1 MIPISPE
8 CDGCHPVKYLL
19 IRALCDTLF
28 FMRLTFHGAAK
39 TVTGSCILLQI
50 DKLRILID
58 CGLWQGHEEIESR
71 NWLPFGFPP
80 SKIDYVILTHA
91 HLDHCG
97 LIPRLVREGFSGEIL
112 CTEPT
117 RDLAR
122 LILTDSAQLQEEEA
136 AVLTKKE
143 RRRGGSPIR
152 PLYEIEDV
160 LHSLDRFADPIPL
173 NKTVDIAPGVRLQLR
188 DAGHILG
195 AAFVQLRIS
204 EKRKRPK
211 RLLFSGDLGNTDK
224 LLTPDPAEP
233 QPADIA
239 IIESTY
245 GDRQHRSMRDSI
257 TELKQAIL
265 LTFARGGNVLIP
277 SFALERSQELLAVL
291 FQLYKRKELPG
302 AQIFLDSPLAQI
314 ATKAFRRYSEY
325 LKPDEAQA
333 LAHSPHAFD
342 FPALRFARTPDES
355 RAINA
360 IASHAIII
368 AGSGMCTG
376 GRIVHHLK
384 HQLWRP
390 ECSVVFVGFQAD
402 GTLGRRLIEGARTVR
417 IFGEE
422 IAVRAQIWTINGF
435 SAHADQPG
443 LLRFLTQA
451 QKPDHI
457 FLVHGEMPS
466 LLAFKQAIHTKLGRT
481 AHIADW
487 KETLEL

>member
-1 MIPISPE
+1 M
-8 CDGCHPVKYLL
+8 K
-19 IRALCDTLF
+19 
-28 FMRLTFHGAAK
+28 LTFHGGAK

-50 DKLRILID
+50 NKLRILID
-58 CGLWQGHEEIESR
+58 CGLWQGSEEIESR

-97 LIPRLVREGFSGEIL
+97 LIPRLVREGFAGEIL

-117 RDLAR
+117 RDLTR
-122 LILTDSAQLQEEEA
+122 LILADSAQLHEEEA
-136 AVLTKKE
+136 ALLNKKE
-143 RRRGGSPIR
+143 RRRGGGPIR
-152 PLYEIEDV
+152 PLYDLEEV
-160 LHSLDRFADPIPL
+160 LASLDRFADPIPL
-173 NKTVDIAPGVRLQLR
+173 NKTIDLAPGVKLQLR
-188 DAGHILG
+188 DAGHVLG
-195 AAFVQLRIS
+195 AAFVQLRVT
-204 EKRKRPK
+204 EGRKRPK

-233 QPADIA
+233 EPADLVVL
-239 IIESTY
+239 ESTY
-245 GDRQHRSMRDSI
+245 GERAHRSMRDSI
-257 TELKQAIL
+257 AELRQAIL

-277 SFALERSQELLAVL
+277 SSALERSQELLAVL
-291 FQLYKRKELPG
+291 FQLYKRKEFPG
-302 AQIFLDSPLAQI
+302 CQVFLDSPLAI
-314 ATKAFRRYSEY
+314 SATKVFRRYSEY
-325 LKPDEAQA
+325 LKPDEVQA
-333 LAHSPHAFD
+333 LAQSPNAFD
-342 FPALRFARTPDES
+342 FPALRFVRSSAES
-355 RAINA
+355 KVINS
-360 IASHAIII
+360 ISSHAIII

-376 GRIVHHLK
+376 GRILHHLK

-390 ECSVVFVGFQAD
+390 ECSVVFVGYQAE

-443 LLRFLTQA
+443 LLRWLSHA
-451 QKPDHI
+451 QKPAQI

-466 LLAFKQAIHTKLGRT
+466 LMALKQAIHAKLGWT

-487 KETLEL
+487 KETVEI

>member
-1 MIPISPE
+1 M
-8 CDGCHPVKYLL
+8 K
-19 IRALCDTLF
+19 
-28 FMRLTFHGAAK
+28 LTFHGAAK

-50 DKLRILID
+50 DKLKILVD
-58 CGLWQGHEEIESR
+58 CGLWQGSEEIESR

-97 LIPRLVREGFSGEIL
+97 LIPRLVREGFAGEIL

-143 RRRGGSPIR
+143 RRRGGGPVR

-160 LHSLDRFADPIPL
+160 LNSLDRFSDPVPL
-173 NKTVDIAPGVRLQLR
+173 NKTIDLAKGVTLQFR
-188 DAGHILG
+188 DAGHVLG
-195 AAFVQLRIS
+195 AAFVQLRVA
-204 EKRKRPK
+204 EGRKRPK
-211 RLLFSGDLGNTDK
+211 RLLFSGDLGNRDK
-224 LLTPDPAEP
+224 ILTPDPADP
-233 QPADIA
+233 DPADIV
-239 IIESTY
+239 ILESTY
-245 GDRQHRSMRDSI
+245 GDRAHRSMRDSLA
-257 TELKQAIL
+257 ELKQAIL

-277 SFALERSQELLAVL
+277 SFALERTQELLAAL
-291 FQLYKRKELPG
+291 FQLYKRKELLG
-302 AQIFLDSPLAQI
+302 CQIFLDSPLAI
-314 ATKAFRRYSEY
+314 SVTKVFRRYSEY
-325 LKPDEAQA
+325 VKPEEAPS
-333 LAHSPHAFD
+333 LAHSPNAFD

-384 HQLWRP
+384 HQVWRP
-390 ECSVVFVGFQAD
+390 DCSVVFVGYQAE
-402 GTLGRRLIEGARTVR
+402 GTLGRRLIEGARTIR

-422 IAVRAQIWTINGF
+422 IAVHAQIWTINGF
-435 SAHADQPG
+435 SAHADQAG
-443 LLRFLTQA
+443 LVRFLAQA
-451 QKPDHI
+451 KGPEKI

-466 LLAFKQAIHTKLGRT
+466 LVALKQAIQAKLART

-487 KETLEL
+487 KETVEI

>member
-1 MIPISPE
+1 MILVSWLIT
-8 CDGCHPVKYLL
+8 GQYLPSQ
-19 IRALCDTLF
+19 AASDKLF
-28 FMRLTFHGAAK
+28 FDMKLTFHGAAK
-39 TVTGSCILLQI
+39 TVTGSCTLLQI
-50 DKLRILID
+50 DKLKILID
-58 CGLWQGHEEIESR
+58 CGLWQGSEEIESR

-122 LILTDSAQLQEEEA
+122 LILTDSAQLQEEAA

-160 LHSLDRFADPIPL
+160 LNALDRFGDPIPL
-173 NKTVDIAPGVRLQLR
+173 NKTIDLAKGVKFSLR
-188 DAGHILG
+188 DAGHVLG
-195 AAFVQLRIS
+195 AAFVQFRGT
-204 EKRKRPK
+204 EGRKRPK
-211 RLLFSGDLGNTDK
+211 RLLFSGDLGNAHK

-233 QPADIA
+233 DPADIV
-239 IIESTY
+239 ILESTY
-245 GDRQHRSMRDSI
+245 GDRTHRSMRDSI
-257 TELKQAIL
+257 AELRQALL

-291 FQLYKRKELPG
+291 FQLYRRKELPG
-302 AQIFLDSPLAQI
+302 CQIFLDSPLAI
-314 ATKAFRRYSEY
+314 STTKVFRRYSEY
-325 LKPDEAQA
+325 LKPEEAQT
-333 LAHSPHAFD
+333 LAHIPNPFD
-342 FPALRFARTPDES
+342 FPALRFVRTPEES
-355 RAINA
+355 KAINS

-376 GRIVHHLK
+376 GRILHHLK
-384 HQLWRP
+384 HQLWRS
-390 ECSVVFVGFQAD
+390 ECSVVFVGYQAD
-402 GTLGRRLIEGARTVR
+402 GTLGRKLIEGARTVR

-422 IAVRAQIWTINGF
+422 VAVRAQIWTINGF
-435 SAHADQPG
+435 SAHADQPE

-451 QKPDHI
+451 RTPQKI
-457 FLVHGEMPS
+457 FLTHGEMHS
-466 LLAFKQAIHTKLGRT
+466 LLALKQAIQTRLGGT

-487 KETLEL
+487 KETVEL

>member
-1 MIPISPE
+1 M
-8 CDGCHPVKYLL
+8 K
-19 IRALCDTLF
+19 
-28 FMRLTFHGAAK
+28 LTFHGAAK
-39 TVTGSCILLQI
+39 TVTGSCALLQI
-50 DKLRILID
+50 DRLKILID
-58 CGLWQGHEEIESR
+58 CGLFQGSEEIESR

-136 AVLTKKE
+136 ALLTKKE
-143 RRRGGSPIR
+143 RRRGGGPVR
-152 PLYEIEDV
+152 PLYELEDV
-160 LHSLDRFADPIPL
+160 LLALEHFGDPIPL
-173 NKTVDIAPGVRLQLR
+173 NKPIELAKGVTLQLR
-188 DAGHILG
+188 DAGHVLG
-195 AAFVQLRIS
+195 AAFVQLKIT
-204 EKRKRPK
+204 EGRKRPK
-211 RLLFSGDLGNTDK
+211 RVLFSGDLGNHDK
-224 LLTPDPAEP
+224 ILTPDPAEP
-233 QPADIA
+233 DPADVV
-239 IIESTY
+239 IIEATY
-245 GDRQHRSMRDSI
+245 GDRAHRSMRDSI
-257 TELKQAIL
+257 AELRQAIL
-265 LTFARGGNVLIP
+265 LTFARGGNVIIP

-291 FQLYKRKELPG
+291 FQLYKRKELAG
-302 AQIFLDSPLAQI
+302 CQIFLDSPLAI
-314 ATKAFRRYSEY
+314 SATKVFRRYSEY
-325 LKPDEAQA
+325 LKPEEALQ
-333 LAHSPHAFD
+333 LAHSPNPFD

-355 RAINA
+355 RAINS
-360 IASHAIII
+360 IASHAVII

-376 GRIVHHLK
+376 GRILHHLK

-390 ECSVVFVGFQAD
+390 ECSIVFVGYQAD

-443 LLRFLTQA
+443 LLRWLA
-451 QKPDHI
+451 HAHKLEKI

-466 LLAFKQAIHTKLGRT
+466 LVALKHAIAAKLGRT

-487 KETLEL
+487 KETVEL

>member
-1 MIPISPE
+1 M
-8 CDGCHPVKYLL
+8 K
-19 IRALCDTLF
+19 
-28 FMRLTFHGAAK
+28 LTFHGAAK
-39 TVTGSCILLQI
+39 TVTGSCILLQV
-50 DKLRILID
+50 DKLKILID
-58 CGLWQGHEEIESR
+58 CGMWQGHEEIESR

-80 SKIDYVILTHA
+80 NKIDYVILTHA

-122 LILTDSAQLQEEEA
+122 LVLTDSAQLQEEEA
-136 AVLTKKE
+136 AVLSKKE

-160 LHSLDRFADPIPL
+160 LNSLDRFADPVPF
-173 NKTVDIAPGVRLQLR
+173 NKTIDLAKGVTLQFR
-188 DAGHILG
+188 NAGHILG
-195 AAFVQLRIS
+195 AAFIQLRVT
-204 EKRKRPK
+204 EKRKRPT
-211 RLLFSGDLGNTDK
+211 RLIFSGDLGNTDK
-224 LLTPDPAEP
+224 LLTPDPADPE
-233 QPADIA
+233 PADIVV
-239 IIESTY
+239 IESTY
-245 GDRQHRSMRDSI
+245 GDRAHRSMRDSMA
-257 TELKQAIL
+257 ELKQALL

-302 AQIFLDSPLAQI
+302 CQVFLDSPLATN
-314 ATKAFRRYSEY
+314 ATKIFRRYSEY
-325 LKPDEAQA
+325 LKPEEAHA
-333 LAHSPHAFD
+333 LAHSPNAFD

-376 GRIVHHLK
+376 GRILHHLK

-390 ECSVVFVGFQAD
+390 ECSVVFIGFQAD
-402 GTLGRRLIEGARTVR
+402 GTLGRKLIEGARTVR

-422 IAVRAQIWTINGF
+422 IAVRSQIWTINGF
-435 SAHADQPG
+435 SAHADQSG
-443 LLRFLTQA
+443 LLRFLTHA
-451 QKPDHI
+451 RKPEQI

-466 LLAFKQAIHTKLGRT
+466 FIALKQAIHTKLGRT

-487 KETLEL
+487 KETIEL

>member
-1 MIPISPE
+1 M
-8 CDGCHPVKYLL
+8 K
-19 IRALCDTLF
+19 
-28 FMRLTFHGAAK
+28 LTFHGAAK
-39 TVTGSCILLQI
+39 TVTGSCTLLQI
-50 DKLRILID
+50 DKLKILID
-58 CGLWQGHEEIESR
+58 CGMWQGPEEIESR

-136 AVLTKKE
+136 AVLSKKE
-143 RRRGGSPIR
+143 RRRGGSPVR

-160 LHSLDRFADPIPL
+160 LNSLDRFADPVPF
-173 NKTVDIAPGVRLQLR
+173 NKTIDLAKGVKLQLR
-188 DAGHILG
+188 DAGHVLG
-195 AAFVQLRIS
+195 AAFVQVRVA
-204 EKRKRPK
+204 RKRPK
-211 RLLFSGDLGNTDK
+211 RLLFSGDLGNRDK
-224 LLTPDPAEP
+224 LLTPDPSEP
-233 QPADIA
+233 EPADVVIL
-239 IIESTY
+239 ESTY
-245 GDRQHRSMRDSI
+245 GDRAHRSMRDSI
-257 TELKQAIL
+257 AELRQALL

-302 AQIFLDSPLAQI
+302 CQIFLDSPLAI
-314 ATKAFRRYSEY
+314 STTRVFRRYSEY
-325 LKPDEAQA
+325 LKPEEAQT
-333 LAHSPHAFD
+333 LAHSPNPFD

-360 IASHAIII
+360 ISSHAIII

-376 GRIVHHLK
+376 GRILHHLK
-384 HQLWRP
+384 HQVWRS
-390 ECSVVFVGFQAD
+390 ECSLVFVGYQAE

-443 LLRFLTQA
+443 LLRWLSHA
-451 QKPDHI
+451 QKPEQI

-466 LLAFKQAIHTKLGRT
+466 SRALKHAIQTKLGCT

-487 KETLEL
+487 KETIEL

>member
-1 MIPISPE
+1 MT
-8 CDGCHPVKYLL
+8 DAVT
-19 IRALCDTLF
+19 IRHLPLKGLDAKLF
-28 FMRLTFHGAAK
+28 YMKLTFHGAAK

-50 DKLRILID
+50 DKLKILID
-58 CGLWQGHEEIESR
+58 CGLWQGSEEIESR

-80 SKIDYVILTHA
+80 NKIDYVILTHA

-122 LILTDSAQLQEEEA
+122 LILTDSAQLHEEEA
-136 AVLTKKE
+136 AVLSKKE
-143 RRRGGSPIR
+143 RRRGGGPIR

-160 LHSLDRFADPIPL
+160 LNSLDRFADPVPF
-173 NKTVDIAPGVRLQLR
+173 NKTIDLAKGVTLQLR
-188 DAGHILG
+188 NAGHILG
-195 AAFVQLRIS
+195 AAFVQLRVT

-211 RLLFSGDLGNTDK
+211 RLVFSGDLGNTDK
-224 LLTPDPAEP
+224 TLTPDPAQPE
-233 QPADIA
+233 PADIV
-239 IIESTY
+239 ILESTY
-245 GDRQHRSMRDSI
+245 GDRAHRSMRDSI
-257 TELKQAIL
+257 AELKQALL
-265 LTFARGGNVLIP
+265 LTFARGGNVIIP
-277 SFALERSQELLAVL
+277 SFALERAQELLAVL

-302 AQIFLDSPLAQI
+302 CQVFLDSPMATN
-314 ATKAFRRYSEY
+314 ATKIFRRYSEY
-325 LKPDEAQA
+325 LKPEETQA
-333 LAHSPHAFD
+333 LAHSPNAFD

-376 GRIVHHLK
+376 GRILHHLK

-390 ECSVVFVGFQAD
+390 ECSVVFIGFQAD
-402 GTLGRRLIEGARTVR
+402 GTLGRKLIEGARTVR

-435 SAHADQPG
+435 SAHADQSG

-451 QKPDHI
+451 RKPERI

-466 LLAFKQAIHTKLGRT
+466 FMALKHAIHTKLGRT

-487 KETLEL
+487 KETIEL

>member
-1 MIPISPE
+1 M
-8 CDGCHPVKYLL
+8 K
-19 IRALCDTLF
+19 
-28 FMRLTFHGAAK
+28 LTFHGAAK
-39 TVTGSCILLQI
+39 TVTGSCALVQI
-50 DKLRILID
+50 DRLKILID
-58 CGLWQGHEEIESR
+58 CGLFQGSEEIESR

-97 LIPRLVREGFSGEIL
+97 LIPRLVREGFAGEIL

-136 AVLTKKE
+136 ALLTKKE
-143 RRRGGSPIR
+143 RRRGGGPVR

-160 LHSLDRFADPIPL
+160 LNSLERFADPVPL
-173 NKTVDIAPGVRLQLR
+173 NKPIELAKGVTLHLR
-188 DAGHILG
+188 DAGHLLG
-195 AAFVQLRIS
+195 AAFLQLKVT
-204 EKRKRPK
+204 EGRKRPK
-211 RLLFSGDLGNTDK
+211 SLLFSGDLGNHDK
-224 LLTPDPAEP
+224 ILTPDPAVP
-233 QPADIA
+233 QSASVA
-239 IIESTY
+239 ILEATY
-245 GDRQHRSMRDSI
+245 GDRPHRSMRDSI
-257 TELKQAIL
+257 AELRQAIL
-265 LTFARGGNVLIP
+265 LTFARGGNVIIP

-302 AQIFLDSPLAQI
+302 CQIFLDSPLAI
-314 ATKAFRRYSEY
+314 SVTKVFRRYSEY
-325 LKPDEAQA
+325 LKPEEA
-333 LAHSPHAFD
+333 LAHSPNPFD
-342 FPALRFARTPDES
+342 FPPLRFVRTPDES
-355 RAINA
+355 RAVNS
-360 IASHAIII
+360 IASHAVII

-376 GRIVHHLK
+376 GRILHHLK

-390 ECSVVFVGFQAD
+390 ECSVVFVGYQAD

-422 IAVRAQIWTINGF
+422 VAVRAQIWTINGF

-443 LLRFLTQA
+443 LLRWLAQA
-451 QKPDHI
+451 HKPEKI

-466 LLAFKQAIHTKLGRT
+466 LVALKQAIGTKLGRT

-487 KETLEL
+487 KETVEL